1 MKKIL
6 TFLCA
11 VTLVLGLVGSA
22 SAISFTDTESLD
34 VWLGGYGQP
43 NSGTYTWSHDTPT
56 DFEVPY
62 DVVNS
67 ASLAI
72 SASFVDANNE
82 TVSVEG
88 IGQGT
93 LRSTGSWDWALGWY
107 GTSNLD
113 IADVFVTWNTG
124 DALYVALS
132 YTETPWWNALHLN
145 SSTFT
150 LDYDDGTAPVPE
162 PSTILL
168 MGIGLLGL
176 VGYSRKRSK
185 KS

>member
-1 MKKIL
+1 MKKFL

-22 SAISFTDTESLD
+22 SAISFTNTQVLD
-34 VWLGGYGQP
+34 VWLGGSGQS
-43 NSGTYTWSHDTPT
+43 NSGTYTWSHDTPA

-72 SASFVDANNE
+72 SALWVDANNE

-113 IADVFVTWNTG
+113 IADVFVTWNAG
-124 DALYVALS
+124 DPLDVALN
-132 YTETPWWNALHLN
+132 YTEWPNRNGLHLY

-150 LDYDDGTAPVPE
+150 LDYENGAAPVPE